1 MNDGRENHNIIVVPL
16 NKIYGEEYAIEPS
29 GFIFEDF
36 KLRLVDDETSKDY
49 FDMYIHIGDMQ
60 KWTAGDIFVMPLCNN
75 MQPKWNDRMRICY
88 KMRISGNEPDGLR
101 VEAGSITREM
111 TMEEREMYIK
121 EGHDFCCKILEI
133 LFFIAWKIENR
144 KKTIVKTDK
153 RSTSINAGKK
163 LFNKT
168 NRKENVKIFLLDE
181 LVEYVAENN
190 LYPKS
195 EKHNQINCPCWSV
208 RGHYRTYKSG
218 KKVFV
223 KPFNK
228 GKERGK
234 VAPKQHTY
242 VV

>member
-1 MNDGRENHNIIVVPL
+1 
-16 NKIYGEEYAIEPS
+16 
-29 GFIFEDF
+29 
-36 KLRLVDDETSKDY
+36 
-49 FDMYIHIGDMQ
+49 MYIHIGDMQ
-60 KWTAGDIFVMPLCNN
+60 KWVAGDIFVMPLCNN
-75 MQPKWNDRMRICY
+75 MQPEWSDRMRICY
-88 KMRISGNEPDGLR
+88 KMRISSNEPDGLR

-111 TMEEREMYIK
+111 TTEEREMYIK
-121 EGHDFCCKILEI
+121 EGHDFCCKIFRI

-144 KKTIVKTDK
+144 KKTIAKSDK

-163 LFNKT
+163 LSNKT

-223 KPFNK
+223 KPFEK